1 MTGQKRIQCC
11 TELSPWLHKTQ
22 GHCRRRR
29 KAGGRKSKV
38 TAGALPLGVQVGWR
52 VSGRIGCGGEFKNL
66 SNGEGEVGG
75 ANIRQ
80 L

>member
-1 MTGQKRIQCC
+1 M
-11 TELSPWLHKTQ
+11 
-22 GHCRRRR
+22 
-29 KAGGRKSKV
+29 GGRKSKV
-38 TAGALPLGVQVGWR
+38 AAGALPLGVQAGWR

-66 SNGEGEVGG
+66 SNGEEEVGG